1 MLNVSLNN
9 HSRKR
14 DRDNHDFL
22 KNQIMLDMKLFKNV
36 FWDLRNK
43 FLGFPM
49 IDYTIFK
56 NRENGRYSRINFGRT
71 LFRHA
76 FEIVLIILSNHV
88 TTPT

>member
-1 MLNVSLNN
+1 MIRTMLNVSLNN

-36 FWDLRNK
+36 FWNLRNK

-49 IDYTIFK
+49 IEYTIFK
-56 NRENGRYSRINFGRT
+56 IRENGEISSPD
-71 LFRHA
+71 RH
-76 FEIVLIILSNHV
+76 EDCSDMHLRLS
-88 TTPT
+88 